1 MMDGGCRV
9 RMQTCAAMFHARLR
23 LARSTLG
30 GRGVFATA
38 SIPVDTVVEVGRVLL
53 MHRADG
59 DHAGS
64 LARYVFEWDED
75 RDETAF
81 AMALGW
87 GAMFNHSGAPSCR
100 YVRADDDDTIA
111 RLTGDISGEAPEHH
125 LAPALV
131 FVTNRAVRAGEEL
144 TIDYSGCGDD
154 EFVFPD

>member
-1 MMDGGCRV
+1 MS
-9 RMQTCAAMFHARLR
+9 TCDTNPLR
-23 LARSTLG
+23 LGRSPLS
-30 GRGVFATA
+30 GRGVFAA
-38 SIPVDTVVEVGRVLL
+38 RDLPAETVVEVSPVLL
-53 MHRADG
+53 LHRADG

-75 RDETAF
+75 ADETAY

-87 GAMFNHSGAPSCR
+87 GSMFNHSGTPSCR
-100 YVRADDDDTIA
+100 YLRADDDDTIA
-111 RLTGDISGEAPEHH
+111 GLVGLAGDPMPWAADSQ

-154 EFVFPD
+154 EFVFPE